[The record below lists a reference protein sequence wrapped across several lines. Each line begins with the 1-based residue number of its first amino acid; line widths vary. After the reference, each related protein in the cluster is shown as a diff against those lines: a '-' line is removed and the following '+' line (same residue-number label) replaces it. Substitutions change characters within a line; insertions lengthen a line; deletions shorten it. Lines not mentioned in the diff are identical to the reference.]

1 MNDVLFAIVL
11 LGYFVVAIAWPTL
24 RMWRH
29 HGVWPIVF
37 DRAEAPAQRLVGA
50 LLVALFAGLLALAGA
65 YATVGSA
72 ALAVWTVPAPV
83 RTAGWLALFAGT
95 LLTIVAQQQM
105 GASLRIGIDD
115 RPTPLVTAGLFRV
128 IRNPIFSGMLL
139 FVAGV
144 AALSPAWW
152 SLAAWAATVVGI
164 RMQVALEERHLIAL
178 HGAGYLDYASRVGR
192 FVPLAGRL
200 RALPAAPGAAR
211 STGG

>member
-1 MNDVLFAIVL
+1 MSDVLFALVL
-11 LGYFVVAIAWPTL
+11 LGYFGVAIAWPTL
-24 RMWRH
+24 RMWRR

-37 DRAEAPAQRLVGA
+37 DRAEAPAQRLIGA
-50 LLVALFAGLLALAGA
+50 LLVVLFAGLLALAAA
-65 YATVGSA
+65 YATAGSA
-72 ALAVWTVPAPV
+72 ALGVWTVPAPV
-83 RTAGWLALFAGT
+83 RTAGWIALFAGT
-95 LLTIVAQQQM
+95 LLTVVAQRQM

-115 RPTPLVTAGLFRV
+115 RPTALVTSGLFRV
-128 IRNPIFSGMLL
+128 MRNPIFTGMLL

-152 SLAAWAATVVGI
+152 SLAALVATAFGI

-200 RALPAAPGAAR
+200 RALPSAPITAPGAR
-211 STGG
+211 G